1 MSFHLIRVRALE
13 LEWSFQNHVAHQYHF
28 ESKEI
33 KVKYNSVVVLDVTAS
48 KSRVCIQIPKY

>member
-13 LEWSFQNHVAHQYHF
+13 PEWSFQNHLAHQYYF

-33 KVKYNSVVVLDVTAS
+33 KLKYNGVVVLDVTAS
-48 KSRVCIQIPKY
+48 K